1 MLNTHTNTDI
11 LIIGAGP
18 AGLACAKTLAENNRE
33 VLVLERK
40 SSVGPKVCAG
50 GITYS
55 GLLRHVPEQ
64 YIQRGFP
71 EQHIFTPRQHIKIS
85 NPEPIIATIDREQ
98 TGQWM
103 MQQAQSAGTSV
114 YAGAKVVR
122 IDGHKVTVHHENE
135 QKTISCNHLIG
146 ADGANSIVRRFLR
159 LPLTKVGVGL
169 NCFLPISYKNMEW
182 HLNPGLFSY
191 GYSWIFPHKKTI
203 SIGAY
208 ADQTCM
214 DTRILKQHLIDWAK
228 TRGITIPKE
237 KIRAGLVN
245 FDFQGVD
252 FQPFWLIGEAAGLAS
267 GLTGEGIYPAIVSG
281 QEVAQ
286 KILNPDYTTPL
297 LANMVKKQQRHYQ
310 VIALAKRA
318 PKLCGLF
325 MDALVLLLRMKV
337 INFRSLEMAD

>member
-1 MLNTHTNTDI
+1 VLNTHTNTDI

-18 AGLACAKTLAENNRE
+18 AGLACARTLAENNRE
-33 VLVLERK
+33 VIVLERK

-55 GLLRHVPEQ
+55 GLLKHVPEK

-71 EQHIFTPRQHIKIS
+71 EQHIFTPHQHIRITH
-85 NPEPIIATIDREQ
+85 PDPIIATIDREQ

-103 MQQAQSAGTSV
+103 MQQAQAAG
-114 YAGAKVVR
+114 ARICPGAKVTR
-122 IDGHKVTVHHENE
+122 IDGQTVTLHHGNE
-135 QKTISCNHLIG
+135 KKNIACNHLIG
-146 ADGANSIVRRFLR
+146 ADGANSMVRRFLN
-159 LPLTKVGVGL
+159 LPQKKVGVGL
-169 NCFLPISYKNMEW
+169 NCFLPVAYKNMEW
-182 HLNPGLFSY
+182 HLNPSLFSY
-191 GYSWIFPHKKTI
+191 GYSWIFPHKESI

-208 ADQTCM
+208 ADQACM
-214 DTRILKQHLIDWAK
+214 DTRILKQHLIAWAE

-252 FQPFWLIGEAAGLAS
+252 FKPFWLIGEAAGLAS

-281 QEVAQ
+281 QEVAK
-286 KILNPDYTTPL
+286 KILTPDYPTPL
-297 LANMVKKQQRHYQ
+297 LASMVKKQQRHYR
-310 VIALAKRA
+310 VIALAKRM
-318 PKLCGLF
+318 PHLCGIL

-337 INFRSLEMAD
+337 IDFRSLEMAD